1 MKFLITGV
9 AGFLGSSCAEK
20 FLELGHEIIG
30 IDSLVHGGTK
40 ENLLSHKDYRFF
52 YIDIAKE
59 WYKLL
64 ELNLKDVDVCFHF
77 AAKARIQPSII
88 DPRSTIENNIMCDFN
103 TLELCRRNNINK
115 IIYAC
120 SSTSYGLNPIPC
132 VEDSKPDLLA
142 PYSVSKYAGELMM
155 KTWGKIYG
163 IKNVCLKYFNA
174 YGPQSALTQGAYS
187 PVIGLWF
194 KNILEEKKPISIVED
209 GLEKRRDY
217 TFIDDIIEANIEALK
232 NIKKANGETINIG
245 CGKNYSVYEV
255 AGIIQEELL
264 NFEIES
270 KIEIIPK
277 RPGEAKETLAN
288 INKAKR
294 LLNWE
299 PKISLEEG
307 IQKLTPFYIKK
318 FS

>member
-64 ELNLKDVDVCFHF
+64 ELNLKDVDACFHF

-142 PYSVSKYAGELMM
+142 PYSVSKYVGEMFC
-155 KTWGKIYG
+155 KSWGKIYG
-163 IKNVCLKYFNA
+163 IENVCLKYFNA
-174 YGPQSALTQGAYS
+174 YGLKSALTQGSYS

-194 KNILEEKKPISIVED
+194 KNILKEKKPISIVED

-307 IQKLTPFYIKK
+307 IKKLTPLYIKK

>member
-142 PYSVSKYAGELMM
+142 PYSVSKHVGEMFC

-174 YGPQSALTQGAYS
+174 YGPKSALTQGAYS

-209 GLEKRRDY
+209 GHLKRRDY
-217 TFIDDIIEANIEALK
+217 TYVDDIIDANLK
-232 NIKKANGETINIG
+232 AFSNIDNINGETINIG
-245 CGKNYSVYEV
+245 KGQNYSVYEV
-255 AGIIQEELL
+255 AGLIKKELL
-264 NFEIES
+264 KYNIKTETRT
-270 KIEIIPK
+270 IPK
-277 RPGEAKETLAN
+277 RPGEALETLAD
-288 INKAKR
+288 ISKAKR